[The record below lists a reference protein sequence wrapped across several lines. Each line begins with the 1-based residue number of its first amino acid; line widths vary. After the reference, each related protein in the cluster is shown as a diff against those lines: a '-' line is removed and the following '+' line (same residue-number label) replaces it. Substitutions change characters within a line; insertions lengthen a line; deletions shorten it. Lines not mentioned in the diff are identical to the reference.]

1 MKQISIIIFFF
12 ILPLAFA
19 DLELGFYASS
29 CRKAES
35 IVKQVVQKRFNRDK
49 SITAAL
55 LRMHFHDC
63 FVRVRTIFIH
73 VQGCDASLLIDSTKN
88 NISEKDTGA
97 NDSVRGYDLIDDVK
111 EAIEAACPSTVS
123 CADIVALATRDA
135 VALSGGPKYNI
146 PTGRRDGLIANRDDV
161 DLPGPNIPIG
171 ALSQFF
177 AAKGITTE
185 EMVTL
190 LGAHTVGVA
199 HCGFFASRL
208 SSVRGK
214 PDPTMDPALDTKLV
228 KLCKSN
234 SDGAAFLDQNTS
246 FTVDNE
252 FYKQILLKRGIM
264 QIDQQLALDKSTS
277 TFVSNFASNGD
288 KFVKSFATAMIKMGK
303 VGVLVGNEGE
313 IRKNC
318 RVFNKR
324 N

>member
-1 MKQISIIIFFF
+1 MKQISIILFFF

-19 DLELGFYASS
+19 DLQLGFYASS

-35 IVKQVVQKRFNRDK
+35 IVHKVVQKRFNRDK

-63 FVRVRTIFIH
+63 FVR
-73 VQGCDASLLIDSTKN
+73 GCDASLLIDPTKN
-88 NISEKDTGA
+88 NTSEKQTGA
-97 NDSVRGYDLIDDVK
+97 NASVRGYDLIDDVK
-111 EAIEAACPSTVS
+111 EAIEATCPSTVS
-123 CADIVALATRDA
+123 CSDIIALATRDA
-135 VALSGGPKYNI
+135 VALSGGPKYNV
-146 PTGRRDGLIANRDDV
+146 PTGRRDGLVSNSIDANI
-161 DLPGPNIPIG
+161 LPGPSSPIPQ
-171 ALSQFF
+171 LTQFF

-199 HCGFFASRL
+199 HCGFFANSI
-208 SSVRGK
+208 G
-214 PDPTMDPALDTKLV
+214 DPALNTKLV
-228 KLCKSN
+228 NLCKSN
-234 SDGAAFLDQNTS
+234 TNGAAFLDQNTS
-246 FTVDNE
+246 FVVDNE

-288 KFVKSFATAMIKMGK
+288 KFVKSFASAMIKMGK
-303 VGVLVGNEGE
+303 VGVLVGKEGE

>member
-1 MKQISIIIFFF
+1 MKKISIIFFFF

-19 DLELGFYASS
+19 DLQLGFYASS

-35 IVKQVVQKRFNRDK
+35 IVQKVVQKRFNRDK

-63 FVRVRTIFIH
+63 FVR
-73 VQGCDASLLIDSTKN
+73 GCDASLLIDSTKN
-88 NISEKDTGA
+88 NTSEKQTGA
-97 NDSVRGYDLIDDVK
+97 NASVRGYDLIDDVK

-123 CADIVALATRDA
+123 CSDIIALATRDV
-135 VALSGGPKYNI
+135 VALSGGPKYNV
-146 PTGRRDGLIANRDDV
+146 PTGRRDGLVSNSVDANI
-161 DLPGPNIPIG
+161 LPGPGSPIPQ
-171 ALSQFF
+171 LTQFF

-199 HCGFFASRL
+199 HCGFFSGRL
-208 SSVRGK
+208 SSVTGR
-214 PDPTMDPALDTKLV
+214 PDPTMDPALDAKLV

-234 SDGAAFLDQNTS
+234 SNGAAFLDQNTS
-246 FTVDNE
+246 FVVDNA
-252 FYKQILLKRGIM
+252 FYKQILLKKGIM

-288 KFVKSFATAMIKMGK
+288 KFVKSFASAMIKLGK
-303 VGVLVGNEGE
+303 VGVLVGKEGE

-318 RVFNKR
+318 RAFNKR

>member
-63 FVRVRTIFIH
+63 FVR
-73 VQGCDASLLIDSTKN
+73 GCDASLLIDSTKN